1 MALVREYSLM
11 QGRTH
16 SAPAAQRDRCPLVE
30 VDRRKEMESGRLR
43 DAANTF
49 AGPEVCTQHSSV
61 ISEGERWKHNPGRR
75 EAWSV
80 CTSSLSPCAT
90 EVPWH

>member
-16 SAPAAQRDRCPLVE
+16 SASAAQRNRCPLVE
-30 VDRRKEMESGRLR
+30 VDRRKEMESGWLR